1 MEFNIVS
8 RRTEIAYKAEEVD
21 ERAQHREV
29 RDCASTVNA
38 AVVQLEF
45 ASLSGETCR
54 TCVPAT
60 ESVGVSN
67 DADDAAGVS
76 RGHSSSALERR
87 PERKERGSPRRGR
100 EPSMMPYGGE
110 AASGTADHATP
121 HDELLEQVLDRE
133 NMRTAWARV
142 SPAPCPRRQV
152 RRSTPKKL

>member
-8 RRTEIAYKAEEVD
+8 RRTEIAYIYPANGGKAEEVD

-60 ESVGVSN
+60 ESVGASN
-67 DADDAAGVS
+67 GVDDVAGVS
-76 RGHSSSALERR
+76 RSHSSSALERR
-87 PERKERGSPRRGR
+87 AERKER
-100 EPSMMPYGGE
+100 E
-110 AASGTADHATP
+110 
-121 HDELLEQVLDRE
+121 
-133 NMRTAWARV
+133 
-142 SPAPCPRRQV
+142 CPLMDWSLR
-152 RRSTPKKL
+152 